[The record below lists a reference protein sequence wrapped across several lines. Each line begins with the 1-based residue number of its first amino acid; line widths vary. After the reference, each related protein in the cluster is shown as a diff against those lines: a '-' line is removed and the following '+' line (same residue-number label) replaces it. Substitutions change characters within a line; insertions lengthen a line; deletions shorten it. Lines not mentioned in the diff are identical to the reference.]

1 MSSSKVIYVN
11 DDDMLGGMF
20 NNETKPVNTP
30 EHAQMMTP
38 TVSNEQTGGGESTMK
53 PLTPMEVPQLAPLQP
68 VTIQHTAMVQQQ
80 QPATVQQNTLE
91 AMPVMTGGKKRN
103 DNGDGNAVND
113 GNAANDGNDNEL
125 NGSESE
131 SETDESDTEE
141 QSQKQPSQ
149 QQGPSTVKK
158 DDDDDDSCSDTSSI
172 CTEQLLTFDPMY
184 IKLTKFLYTS
194 EPDGKYGRNITQV
207 LEGIEKQ
214 MERLANALQK
224 STLMSMS
231 STETTQEE

>member
-30 EHAQMMTP
+30 EHTPANTPEHTQMMTP
-38 TVSNEQTGGGESTMK
+38 TISKEQTGGGESTMK
-53 PLTPMEVPQLAPLQP
+53 PLTPMEVPQLPQLAPLQP

-91 AMPVMTGGKKRN
+91 AMPVMTGGKKN
-103 DNGDGNAVND
+103 NGNK
-113 GNAANDGNDNEL
+113 L
-125 NGSESE
+125 NGSD
-131 SETDESDTEE
+131 SETDESDSEE
-141 QSQKQPSQ
+141 SEESSQKQ
-149 QQGPSTVKK
+149 STLKK
-158 DDDDDDSCSDTSSI
+158 DDDEDDSCSDTSSI

-194 EPDGKYGRNITQV
+194 EPDGKSGRNITQV

-214 MERLANALQK
+214 MERLADALQK

-231 STETTQEE
+231 STETTQED

>member
-11 DDDMLGGMF
+11 DDDMIGGMF

-30 EHAQMMTP
+30 EHTPEHTQMMTP
-38 TVSNEQTGGGESTMK
+38 TISEQTGGGESTMK
-53 PLTPMEVPQLAPLQP
+53 PLTPMVVPQLAPLQP

-80 QPATVQQNTLE
+80 QPTTVQQNTLE
-91 AMPVMTGGKKRN
+91 AMPVMTGGKKKKKKKN
-103 DNGDGNAVND
+103 DNADD
-113 GNAANDGNDNEL
+113 DNAANDSNADEL
-125 NGSESE
+125 NESE
-131 SETDESDTEE
+131 SWTDESDTGES
-141 QSQKQPSQ
+141 SQH
-149 QQGPSTVKK
+149 
-158 DDDDDDSCSDTSSI
+158 DDDSDTSSI

-194 EPDGKYGRNITQV
+194 GPDGKSGRNITQV

-214 MERLANALQK
+214 MEKLADALQK

-231 STETTQEE
+231 STETN

>member
-30 EHAQMMTP
+30 EHTPEHTQMMTP
-38 TVSNEQTGGGESTMK
+38 TISKEQTGGGESTMK
-53 PLTPMEVPQLAPLQP
+53 PPTPMEVTQLAPLQP

-80 QPATVQQNTLE
+80 QPTTVQHNTLE
-91 AMPVMTGGKKRN
+91 AIPVMTGGKKKKKKKN
-103 DNGDGNAVND
+103 DNADD
-113 GNAANDGNDNEL
+113 DNDNEE
-125 NGSESE
+125 SESE

-141 QSQKQPSQ
+141 SSQKQD
-149 QQGPSTVKK
+149 KK
-158 DDDDDDSCSDTSSI
+158 DDDDSCSDTSSI

-194 EPDGKYGRNITQV
+194 DGTYGRNITQV

-214 MERLANALQK
+214 MERLADALQK

-231 STETTQEE
+231 STETNREEE

>member
-30 EHAQMMTP
+30 EHIPEHTQMMTP
-38 TVSNEQTGGGESTMK
+38 TISKEQTGGGESTMK
-53 PLTPMEVPQLAPLQP
+53 SLTPMEVQQLAPLQP

-80 QPATVQQNTLE
+80 QPTTVQHNTLE
-91 AMPVMTGGKKRN
+91 EMPVMTGGKDTN
-103 DNGDGNAVND
+103 NAGNAD
-113 GNAANDGNDNEL
+113 EL
-125 NGSESE
+125 NESESE
-131 SETDESDTEE
+131 SETDESYTE
-141 QSQKQPSQ
+141 KPSQ
-149 QQGPSTVKK
+149 QQQDPSTVKK

-214 MERLANALQK
+214 MERLVNALQK

-231 STETTQEE
+231 SAETTQDEE

>member
-30 EHAQMMTP
+30 EHTQMMTP
-38 TVSNEQTGGGESTMK
+38 TISKEQTGGGESTMK
-53 PLTPMEVPQLAPLQP
+53 PLTQMEVPQLAPLQP

-91 AMPVMTGGKKRN
+91 AMPVMTGGKDTN
-103 DNGDGNAVND
+103 NAADDGNAD
-113 GNAANDGNDNEL
+113 EL
-125 NGSESE
+125 NGSE
-131 SETDESDTEE
+131 SETDESDTGEP
-141 QSQKQPSQ
+141 SQQQPSQ
-149 QQGPSTVKK
+149 QQEQSTVNK

-194 EPDGKYGRNITQV
+194 EPDGKSGRNITQV

-214 MERLANALQK
+214 MERLADALQK